1 MKCIVIAKQANQS
14 RIKFLEVRFKNK
26 LVGPSKANIY
36 SWKCLDDFFKM
47 LLSTKISDDLL
58 LVIYYKM
65 FNFTPDFWK
74 IVYPFPTISI
84 LPVANAKINLKVGH

>member
-1 MKCIVIAKQANQS
+1 
-14 RIKFLEVRFKNK
+14 
-26 LVGPSKANIY
+26 
-36 SWKCLDDFFKM
+36 M